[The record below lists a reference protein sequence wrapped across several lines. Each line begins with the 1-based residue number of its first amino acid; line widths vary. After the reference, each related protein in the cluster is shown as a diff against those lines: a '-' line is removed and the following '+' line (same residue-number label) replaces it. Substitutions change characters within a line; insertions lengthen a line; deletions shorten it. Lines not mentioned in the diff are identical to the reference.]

1 MVTENIELAETE
13 RTVKPIDASDTVDES
28 NHSSEAEDLY
38 SEDTSRD
45 ADMDDNEDLPV
56 VEFVEDDTAPTDN
69 LNFTETEPAAEPT
82 ETSDIVGESNDI
94 PVAEELNSADAL
106 RDGDMD
112 DNEDFRVV
120 EFVEGD
126 TFFEE
131 NDDEKPQP
139 DRTYPPDAV
148 EFLNRWLSLSDTQ
161 RKAMGIVM
169 SEIELVQDLMET
181 NIGEISEKFRELAI
195 HSQNQSEQVSK
206 LADAAQNVEY
216 NGESIDLTYVIQTI
230 DDHLTTMI
238 GKIVETS
245 KHGVEVVYALDDVTK
260 DVQKVEGLISQIE
273 GINKQTGLLALN
285 ARIEAARAGEAG
297 KGFAVVAHEVQ
308 ELARSVNTMAHTMR
322 DEVGQVADG
331 VRLGHKR
338 IKEVANIDLSEN
350 ILVKDT
356 IQDLMKCIVDQNE
369 TYTQALR
376 SSEEASK
383 DITADI
389 YGVITKLQFQDRA
402 KQRLENITGTLQ
414 VMDQSMLTFAEDTEQ
429 IFKEDLEGMSHD
441 KEWFKSVIQNLTL
454 GEMRERFLAAV
465 FPEET
470 TAESSQNSSQT
481 TSKSSDDDD
490 DDDIELF

>member
-1 MVTENIELAETE
+1 MGIENIEMTE
-13 RTVKPIDASDTVDES
+13 MEQAT
-28 NHSSEAEDLY
+28 
-38 SEDTSRD
+38 
-45 ADMDDNEDLPV
+45 
-56 VEFVEDDTAPTDN
+56 PTIH
-69 LNFTETEPAAEPT
+69 
-82 ETSDIVGESNDI
+82 TSDSL
-94 PVAEELNSADAL
+94 EENTKVSELANLTSADTPHETKL
-106 RDGDMD
+106 EEG
-112 DNEDFRVV
+112 EDFSVV

-126 TFFEE
+126 EFFKEM
-131 NDDEKPQP
+131 DEQQPQSVEALA
-139 DRTYPPDAV
+139 PDAM
-148 EFLNRWLSLSDTQ
+148 ECLNRWLSLSDTQ

-181 NIGEISEKFRELAI
+181 NISEISETFQELAV

-216 NGESIDLTYVIQTI
+216 NGEAIDLTSIIQTI

-238 GKIVETS
+238 GKVVETS
-245 KHGVEVVYALDDVTK
+245 KYGIEVVYALDDVTK

-297 KGFAVVAHEVQ
+297 KSFAVVAHEVQ
-308 ELARSVNTMAHTMR
+308 ELARSVNMMATTMR
-322 DEVGQVADG
+322 EEVGQVADG
-331 VRLGHKR
+331 VRLGHKK

-356 IQDLMKCIVDQNE
+356 IRDLMNCIVGQNE
-369 TYTQALR
+369 TYTLALR
-376 SSEEASK
+376 SSEEVSK
-383 DITADI
+383 DITKDI

-414 VMDQSMLTFAEDTEQ
+414 VMDQSILSFSQDTEEV
-429 IFKEDLEGMSHD
+429 FRKDLEGMSHD

-465 FPEET
+465 FPDE
-470 TAESSQNSSQT
+470 APAQASESGDQATSTSS
-481 TSKSSDDDD
+481 DDD

>member
-1 MVTENIELAETE
+1 MGTENIEMTKIE
-13 RTVKPIDASDTVDES
+13 PPMES
-28 NHSSEAEDLY
+28 VH
-38 SEDTSRD
+38 
-45 ADMDDNEDLPV
+45 
-56 VEFVEDDTAPTDN
+56 
-69 LNFTETEPAAEPT
+69 
-82 ETSDIVGESNDI
+82 TSDSPED
-94 PVAEELNSADAL
+94 NSAASEMTNLASVEVRSEIDL
-106 RDGDMD
+106 EED
-112 DNEDFRVV
+112 EDFSVV

-126 TFFEE
+126 EFFKEGAE
-131 NDDEKPQP
+131 QQPQS
-139 DRTYPPDAV
+139 TEALAPDAM

-181 NIGEISEKFRELAI
+181 NIVEISEKFQELAV
-195 HSQNQSEQVSK
+195 HSQHQSDQVSK
-206 LADAAQNVEY
+206 LADADQNVEY
-216 NGESIDLTYVIQTI
+216 NGDAIDLTDIIQTI

-308 ELARSVNTMAHTMR
+308 ELARSVNTMANTMR
-322 DEVGQVADG
+322 DEVGLVADG

-356 IQDLMKCIVDQNE
+356 IRDLMKCIVDQNE

-376 SSEEASK
+376 SSEEVSK
-383 DITADI
+383 DITKDI

-414 VMDQSMLTFAEDTEQ
+414 VMDQSMLSFSEDTEEV
-429 IFKEDLEGMSHD
+429 FRKDLEGMSHD

-465 FPEET
+465 FPDET
-470 TAESSQNSSQT
+470 PTQTPNDGNQTVSAPTSSL
-481 TSKSSDDDD
+481 DDDD